1 MKVFL
6 IALALT
12 AGALQAAD
20 CCNNCSCN
28 PCVGQ
33 GCTECSCPCS
43 R

>member
-28 PCVGQ
+28 G
-33 GCTECSCPCS
+33 S
-43 R
+43 RSTSKS